1 MEAERWKQVDELLQS
16 ALQVPSAQRDEFLRQ
31 ACAGDAGL
39 EQEVRSLLASDQSAG
54 DFLQGVA
61 IKDAA
66 QTIALNEVREVGDA
80 VTRPD
85 HFALSR
91 FEKTG
96 QRRHGRGV

>member
-16 ALQVPSAQRDEFLRQ
+16 ALQVPFEQRDEFLQ

-39 EQEVRSLLASDQSAG
+39 EQEVRSLLASDQSAE

-66 QTIALNEVREVGDA
+66 QMIAFTETQSSSNAR
-80 VTRPD
+80 TCKPC
-85 HFALSR
+85 
-91 FEKTG
+91 
-96 QRRHGRGV
+96 